1 MSTLVLTGGVG
12 VDGSQLELRLDDDSG
27 TVLDAGEVVRPAEGE
42 AVLDCTGQV
51 VLAAP
56 AEPHLHLDKVDT
68 AWRLK
73 NPTGEL
79 MDAVRVWTGGIDLL
93 DADEVRDRAVGTI
106 DDYVANGCT
115 AIRSHVNLAP
125 TSGLAPLMGLLA
137 ARSAVADRCDVQ
149 LVVLVKGPLRG
160 DGEGPT
166 AARALIRRAVDLGVD
181 LVGGAPHSAPDPAS
195 DVEVLMAL
203 AAEMGVGVDL
213 HTDETLDP
221 SHTSLSVMA
230 EEAERHGLGGRVAA
244 SHCVSLS
251 MQPVDHQLAVAARLA
266 ETGVSVMALPSTN
279 LWLQGRHAPVGT
291 PRGVTAVRRLLDA
304 GVVVGSGADNLR
316 DPFCPA
322 GRADPF
328 ETATLLALT
337 AHLSS
342 AEAWWAV
349 TGGARRAMGVDGGT
363 LTVGAPADV
372 LVARGRD
379 LEDAIARASAERTVL
394 RRGRLVA
401 RTTLERTIVR

>member
-1 MSTLVLTGGVG
+1 MTTRVLRGGVG
-12 VDGSQLELRLDDDSG
+12 ADGEPFELRVD
-27 TVLDAGEVVRPAEGE
+27 DAGGTIVTAGPSVVPAEGE
-42 AVLDCTGQV
+42 EVVDCAGQV

-56 AEPHLHLDKVDT
+56 ADPHLHLDKVDT
-68 AWRLK
+68 SWRLK
-73 NPTGEL
+73 NPTDEL
-79 MDAVRVWTGGIDLL
+79 ADAVRVWTGGIDLL
-93 DADEVRDRAVGTI
+93 DADEVRDRAVATI
-106 DDYVANGCT
+106 DDFVANGCT
-115 AIRSHVNLAP
+115 ALRSHVNLGP
-125 TSGLAPLMGLLA
+125 TSGDAPLKGLLA
-137 ARSAVADRCDVQ
+137 ARDEVADRCDVQ

-160 DGEGPT
+160 DGDGPV
-166 AARALIRRAVDLGVD
+166 AARAVIRSAVDAGVD
-181 LVGGAPHSAPDPAS
+181 LIGGAPHSAPDPAS
-195 DVEVLMAL
+195 DVQVLFAM

-221 SHTSLSVMA
+221 AATSLSVMA
-230 EEAERHGLGGRVAA
+230 DETERHGWGGCVTA

-251 MQPVDHQLAVAARLA
+251 MQPEEHQAAVAARLA
-266 ETGVSVMALPSTN
+266 EVGVAVVALPATN
-279 LWLQGRHAPVGT
+279 LWLQGRHDPVGT

-337 AHLSS
+337 AHLSP

-349 TGGARRAMGVDGGT
+349 TGGARQAMGVGGGA
-363 LTVGAPADV
+363 LDVGAPADV
-372 LVARGRD
+372 LAARGRD

-394 RRGRLVA
+394 RRGTVVA
-401 RTTLERTIVR
+401 RTSVTRSIAR